1 MPCDSTCHD
10 MRAVPPLTSGEKEG
24 GPIMGRQKLLLY
36 AYAALA
42 IAMMAVIFWFSAQ
55 VGTDS
60 SSKSDAIAAAICE
73 KLIPGFSSLAFD
85 AQDEIFSTVTFAVR
99 KTAHMTEYAVL
110 GALYCLTLCQLG
122 KIRGIHVRG
131 GGRKGLVAWA
141 LAVAYAS
148 TDEIHQLF
156 VDGRSG
162 MASDVAIDSIGA
174 AVGILLVLA
183 VLKRQE
189 KKQGSGSAQS

>member
-1 MPCDSTCHD
+1 
-10 MRAVPPLTSGEKEG
+10 
-24 GPIMGRQKLLLY
+24 MGRQKLLLY

-131 GGRKGLVAWA
+131 GGR
-141 LAVAYAS
+141 
-148 TDEIHQLF
+148 
-156 VDGRSG
+156 
-162 MASDVAIDSIGA
+162 
-174 AVGILLVLA
+174 
-183 VLKRQE
+183 
-189 KKQGSGSAQS
+189 